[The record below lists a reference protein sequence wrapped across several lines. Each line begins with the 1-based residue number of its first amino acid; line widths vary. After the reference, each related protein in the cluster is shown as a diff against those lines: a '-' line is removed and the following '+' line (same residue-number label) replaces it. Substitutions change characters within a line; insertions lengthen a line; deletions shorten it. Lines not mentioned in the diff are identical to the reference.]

1 MIATEDILTKEAP
14 ASVLLESLVYET
26 LGGRD
31 LYYRGYKEVL
41 IGKKTKEEIMASSS
55 LQSTLVTLVVLFL
68 GGCINRRKYLLSSS
82 ETGLHLSKNDN
93 LGLDIAI
100 FDKET
105 LKPLNEKYFNIPPK
119 IVIEVDV
126 KVDISIADFPAK
138 EMDYIFDK
146 SQKLLD
152 FGVEKVVWI
161 TTHTKKII
169 IASKTQTWIVI
180 DWHTDFELMEG
191 CSLNIKQLL
200 DDEEIKY

>member
-1 MIATEDILTKEAP
+1 
-14 ASVLLESLVYET
+14 
-26 LGGRD
+26 
-31 LYYRGYKEVL
+31 
-41 IGKKTKEEIMASSS
+41 MASSS
-55 LQSTLVTLVVLFL
+55 LQSTLVTLIVLFL

-100 FDKET
+100 FDKRT
-105 LKPLNEKYFNIPPK
+105 LTPLNEKYFNIPPK

-126 KVDISIADFPAK
+126 KVDISLADFPAK

-152 FGVEKVVWI
+152 SGVEKVVWV
-161 TTHTKKII
+161 TTHTKKIF

-180 DWHTDFELMEG
+180 DWFTDFELIEG
-191 CSLNIKQLL
+191 YTLNIKQIL
-200 DDEEIKY
+200 DNEEIDY

>member
-1 MIATEDILTKEAP
+1 MIATEEILTTTAP
-14 ASVLLESLVYET
+14 TSVVLESLVYET

-55 LQSTLVTLVVLFL
+55 LQSTLVTLIVLFL

-100 FDKET
+100 FDKRT
-105 LKPLNEKYFNIPPK
+105 LTPLNEKYFNIPPK

-126 KVDISIADFPAK
+126 KVDISLADFPAK

-152 FGVEKVVWI
+152 SGVEKVVWV
-161 TTHTKKII
+161 TTHTKKIF

-180 DWHTDFELMEG
+180 DWFTDFELIEG
-191 CSLNIKQLL
+191 YTLNIKQIL
-200 DDEEIKY
+200 DNEEIDY